1 MSSPV
6 ISCYRCGESLAALT
20 LPLSRRDACP
30 QCSVHLHVCR
40 MCRRFDPGVA
50 RQCRE
55 DDADDVTDKEAL
67 NFCDYF
73 EPSADAFDPG
83 RKAQADASRSA
94 LDALFGEG
102 EAESGG
108 ADTSAADELFK

>member
-1 MSSPV
+1 MSSV
-6 ISCYRCGESLAALT
+6 IRCYRCGASLAALT
-20 LPLSRRDACP
+20 LPLSRRDECP

-40 MCRRFDPGVA
+40 MCRHFDPGVA

-55 DDADDVTDKEAL
+55 DDADDVTDKERL

-83 RKAQADASRSA
+83 RKAEADKARSA

-102 EAESGG
+102 EADTDGP
-108 ADTSAADELFK
+108 DTSAADELFK